1 MSEKVIHTS
10 DVKTLVKN
18 NIRNYSMFIMLALI
32 MLIFAPLTNGSN
44 WSPRNFTNIFFQN
57 SYVLILAVGMVMV
70 IIVQGIDLSVGSV
83 CAFVGALS
91 AMVYNTG
98 VGMPITLLAA
108 LAMGAAIG
116 AFQGAWVAYARM
128 PAFIVTLAG
137 MLLFRGLTYLVTKV
151 NPVSLK
157 DKGYSL
163 LSTGTLDEVMRTSQF
178 GSFPFGPYYPMA
190 FVVAIIILVLF
201 FVTEFLGRAKKIAN
215 EFEVSPLPLFVV
227 KLVLISLLTLG
238 LADRF
243 ARYRG
248 LPIVAL
254 VLAITIFVFHFIMN
268 NTVLGR
274 YIYAVGGNPRS
285 AKLSGINSELVTFI
299 VFCFMGGLAGLAA
312 VVSTGYMNSALPQ
325 AGNRFELD
333 AIAACYIGGVSAG
346 GGIGSIIGVIVGGLV
361 MSSINNGMS
370 LMNLGTHY
378 QYVVKALILLLAV
391 FYDIYTRR
399 KAGLG

>member
-1 MSEKVIHTS
+1 MSGKVIHTS
-10 DVKTLVKN
+10 DTKTLIKN

-32 MLIFAPLTNGSN
+32 MLIFGPMTKWNN
-44 WSPRNFTNIFFQN
+44 WNPRNFTNILFQN
-57 SYVLILAVGMVMV
+57 SYVLILAVGMVQV

-98 VGMPITLLAA
+98 VGMPVALLSA
-108 LAMGAAIG
+108 LVMGVAIG

-137 MLLFRGLTYLVTKV
+137 MLLFRGLTYIVT
-151 NPVSLK
+151 NISPVSFF
-157 DKGYSL
+157 DDGYAL
-163 LSTGTLDEVMRTSQF
+163 ISTGTLDEALGTGRI
-178 GSFPFGPYYPMA
+178 GPYRPMS
-190 FVVAIIILVLF
+190 FVVAIIILVVF
-201 FVTEFLGRAKKIAN
+201 FLAEFAGRKKKIDN
-215 EFEVSPLPLFVV
+215 EFEVSPQPVFIG
-227 KLVLISLLTLG
+227 KLVIISLLVLG

-248 LPIVAL
+248 LPIVVL
-254 VLAITIFVFHFIMN
+254 VLGVTIFVFHFILN

-299 VFCFMGGLAGLAA
+299 VFCFMGGLTGLAA

-325 AGNRFELD
+325 AGNLFELD

-346 GGIGSIIGVIVGGLV
+346 GGIGTVIGVIVGGLV
-361 MSSINNGMS
+361 MCAINNGMI
-370 LMNLGTHY
+370 LMNLGAHY
-378 QYVVKALILLLAV
+378 QYVVKAIILLLAV
-391 FYDIYTRR
+391 FYDIYSRR

>member
-1 MSEKVIHTS
+1 MSEKVTQTT
-10 DVKTLVKN
+10 DVKTLITG
-18 NIRNYSMFIMLALI
+18 NIRKYSMFIMLALI
-32 MLIFAPLTNGSN
+32 MIIFIPLTGGTN
-44 WSPRNFTNIFFQN
+44 WSPRNFTNIFFQY

-98 VGMPITLLAA
+98 AGTFVTLIAA
-108 LAMGAAIG
+108 LLMGAAVG
-116 AFQGAWVAYARM
+116 AYQGAWVAYGKM
-128 PAFIVTLAG
+128 PSFIVTLSG
-137 MLLFRGLTYLVTKV
+137 MQLFRGLTYLVTKV
-151 NPVSLK
+151 TPIGFH
-157 DKGYSL
+157 DDGYSL
-163 LSTGTLDEVMRTSQF
+163 LATGTLDEILGLQKI
-178 GSFPFGPYYPMA
+178 GPYYPSSLI
-190 FVVAIIILVLF
+190 VAVILLAIF
-201 FVTEFLGRAKKIAN
+201 FVSEFFARNKKIQN
-215 EFEVSPLPLFVV
+215 EFEVSGLPVFIT
-227 KLVLISLLTLG
+227 KLVLISILTLG

-248 LPIVAL
+248 LPIVAVIL
-254 VLAITIFVFHFIMN
+254 GITIFVFHFILN

-299 VFCFMGGLAGLAA
+299 VFCFMGVMTGLAA

-325 AGNRFELD
+325 AGNLFELD

-346 GGIGSIIGVIVGGLV
+346 GGIGSVIGVIVGGFV
-361 MSSINNGMS
+361 MSSINNGMV

-378 QYVVKALILLLAV
+378 QYVVRALILLFAV
-391 FYDIYTRR
+391 FFDVYTRK
-399 KAGLG
+399 KAGLT